1 MSDDNSRVTTMLNT
15 TIDDTNQITLTEEI
29 LSESDEEEDHPF
41 NSLST
46 CVFDGRTIHFVSKI
60 INGMVSMKNNL

>member
-1 MSDDNSRVTTMLNT
+1 MDYKTQRTPIEDVF
-15 TIDDTNQITLTEEI
+15 
-29 LSESDEEEDHPF
+29 SESGEEEDDPF
-41 NSLST
+41 NYLST